1 MFFLF
6 LSLLDNLKYF
16 GKNLAVLADLACFV
30 AILCPCAVWVTFDH
44 FGSSGLFVLWLF
56 GINWFIFGYNWH
68 FLLFGHFSA
77 ILDSF
82 W

>member
-6 LSLLDNLKYF
+6 LSLLGNFLEKI
-16 GKNLAVLADLACFV
+16 LAVLADLACFV

-44 FGSSGLFVLWLF
+44 SGLFVLWLF
-56 GINWFIFGYNWH
+56 GINWFIFGYNWQ
-68 FLLFGHFSA
+68 FLLFGHFSV